1 MSRQSLIL
9 RALIP
14 GMLLLS
20 GGGLSAG
27 ETKKLEGAERTWAF
41 YCEGCHA
48 AGIEEHPATLRLSY
62 TRSPEL
68 AAIQGRQDLT
78 PAYLRQVVRMG
89 YREMVGFRKT
99 EIDDAELEALIKFIR
114 LPVQSQAQGEQ

>member
-1 MSRQSLIL
+1 MNWRHSIL

-14 GMLLLS
+14 GMAILAS
-20 GGGLSAG
+20 SALIAD
-27 ETKKLEGAERTWAF
+27 ETPTLAGAERTWAF

-48 AGIEEHPATLRLSY
+48 AGIEEHPGTLRLSY

-68 AAIQGRQDLT
+68 AAIKGRQDLT
-78 PAYLRQVVRMG
+78 PEYLRQVVRMG

-99 EIDDAELEALIKFIR
+99 EISDSQLEVLIRFIR
-114 LPVQSQAQGEQ
+114 NPEQVAP